1 MEDKKKN
8 SDTLTAFDLL
18 LVFKFHW
25 LIILITTIACTLI
38 GALYGFAI
46 KKDTYSTQA
55 SVIVISKDI
64 GSVDGKAGTSL
75 SEDLLI
81 TNTIKAFMTNDVVIT
96 ATTDELLSDKKWGD
110 LNYQDV
116 KKIIRDGID
125 ISNSNQSLI
134 ISVNFSINS
143 TKVQNKKEFAIAVVN
158 TIVNQSI
165 SILNETIENDSG
177 EITYKYGSQLAN
189 RLQEVSLASTCK
201 ITDSSIKITIIAFAL
216 GLIVGYLLGLIK
228 YISKKNKNHTNKE
241 NLS

>member
-8 SDTLTAFDLL
+8 NDALTVLDLF

-25 LIILITTIACTLI
+25 LIILIVTVACTLV
-38 GALYGFAI
+38 GALYGFAL

-64 GSVDGKAGTSL
+64 VGADSKGVTSL

-81 TNTIKAFMTNDVVIT
+81 TNTIKAFMINDVVIS
-96 ATTDELLSDKKWGD
+96 AVADEILGSKEWADS
-110 LNYQDV
+110 NYQDV

-134 ISVNFSINS
+134 ISVNFSTNS
-143 TKVQNKKEFAIAVVN
+143 TKVQNKEKFAITVVN
-158 TIVNQSI
+158 AIVTQSI
-165 SILNETIENDSG
+165 SILNETIESDSG

-201 ITDSSIKITIIAFAL
+201 VTDSSIKITVIAFAL
-216 GLIVGYLLGLIK
+216 GLVVGYLSGLIT
-228 YISKKNKNHTNKE
+228 YISKKNKNHIVKE
-241 NLS
+241 NLK

>member
-8 SDTLTAFDLL
+8 SDTLTTLDLL

-25 LIILITTIACTLI
+25 LIILITTIACTLV
-38 GALYGFAI
+38 GAIYGFAI

-64 GSVDGKAGTSL
+64 GSLNGKAGTSL

-81 TNTIKAFMTNDVVIT
+81 TNTIQAFMTNDVVIT
-96 ATTDELLSDKKWGD
+96 AVTDELLSDKKWGD

-116 KKIIRDGID
+116 KKIIRDGVD

-143 TKVQNKKEFAIAVVN
+143 TKVQNKKEFAIEVVN
-158 TIVNQSI
+158 TIVKQSI
-165 SILNETIENDSG
+165 SILNETSENDSG
-177 EITYKYGSQLAN
+177 EIAYKYGSQLAN

-201 ITDSSIKITIIAFAL
+201 VTDSSIKITIIAFAL
-216 GLIVGYLLGLIK
+216 GLIVGYLLGLIT

>member
-8 SDTLTAFDLL
+8 NDTLTVLDLL
-18 LVFKFHW
+18 MVFKFNW
-25 LIILITTIACTLI
+25 LIILITTIVCTLI
-38 GALYGFAI
+38 GALYGFAL

-64 GSVDGKAGTSL
+64 VDSKEVTSL

-81 TNTIKAFMTNDVVIT
+81 TNTIKAFMINDVVIS
-96 ATTDELLSDKKWGD
+96 AVADELLSNKEWAD

-116 KKIIRDGID
+116 KNIIRDGID

-134 ISVNFSINS
+134 ISVNFSTNS
-143 TKVQNKKEFAIAVVN
+143 TKVPDKEKFAIEVVN

-165 SILNETIENDSG
+165 SILNKTVENDSG

-201 ITDSSIKITIIAFAL
+201 ITNSSISITVISFVL
-216 GLIVGYLLGLIK
+216 GLVIGYLFGLIK
-228 YISKKNKNHTNKE
+228 YISKKNKNHSAKE
-241 NLS
+241 SLS